1 VPFDLPFSILK
12 GGIRQIVLVSEE
24 EIREG
29 IRMALRYTHNLAE
42 GAAVAP
48 IAAAR
53 KLKAEL
59 AGQKVVMVMSGANLD
74 TETLKGV
81 LNEA

>member
-1 VPFDLPFSILK
+1 LALLNKKVPP
-12 GGIRQIVLVSEE
+12 
-24 EIREG
+24 
-29 IRMALRYTHNLAE
+29 
-42 GAAVAP
+42 VAP

-74 TETLKGV
+74 TEMLKGV